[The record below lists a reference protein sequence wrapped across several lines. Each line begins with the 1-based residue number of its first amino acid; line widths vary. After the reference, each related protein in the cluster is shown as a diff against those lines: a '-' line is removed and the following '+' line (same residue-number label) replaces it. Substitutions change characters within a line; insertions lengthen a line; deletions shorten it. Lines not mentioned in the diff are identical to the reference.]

1 MRFDGY
7 KATLGGYGTKNVKVS
22 LPRTDSWSLVVVG
35 VEQQTLGRALCGAIG
50 LSWLS
55 WRCPGFKLRFETA
68 LSIRALTNHVL
79 ACNNVHV
86 TTDESMGD
94 AMARARGTR

>member
-7 KATLGGYGTKNVKVS
+7 KATLLGYGTKNVKVS

-35 VEQQTLGRALCGAIG
+35 VEQQTLGRALCGATG

-55 WRCPGFKLRFETA
+55 WR
-68 LSIRALTNHVL
+68 
-79 ACNNVHV
+79 
-86 TTDESMGD
+86 
-94 AMARARGTR
+94 